1 MPLVHSLLHK
11 NNYTKIAL
19 KALLNSRKFKRDL
32 RKIEE
37 ILFVFVY
44 QLINLVDDKKH
55 FLFICSHTEEE
66 RVI

>member
-1 MPLVHSLLHK
+1 MLYS
-11 NNYTKIAL
+11 
-19 KALLNSRKFKRDL
+19 NSRKFKRDL

-44 QLINLVDDKKH
+44 QLINLVDDKKD